1 MSHENF
7 PNGEESAFTPQDLA
21 TSFAAI
27 EVEVMDLEP
36 KVRELNRQLVAF
48 LGRCPGSE
56 SGNWAYLARNDDG
69 GFCVAFETL
78 SMDKVLHLVS
88 HIERALDILEEEG
101 GAIIPGHTHATDLA
115 PSIIGEAAHLMFIP
129 TTHVRVVRPS

>member
-7 PNGEESAFTPQDLA
+7 PTGGEPAFTAQDLA

-36 KVRELNRQLVAF
+36 KVRELNRQLVAL

-56 SGNWAYLARNDDG
+56 TGNWAYLARDDEG

-78 SMDKVLHLVS
+78 PMDKVLHLVS
-88 HIERALDILEEEG
+88 HIERALNVLEEEG
-101 GAIIPGHTHATDLA
+101 GAIIPGHTHAPDMG
-115 PSIIGEAAHLMFIP
+115 PSVIGEAAHLMFIP